1 MNFQPVRIIL
11 LCMATTLF
19 PVALLGQ
26 AEPGGLPEGAAQSS
40 GQQPAQSN
48 EPAAGPGQRQPSRPS
63 MQDSMGSSGQT
74 AQAAKDKMFVR
85 KAIEGGLAQVQFG
98 QLAAQKGGSDDVK
111 ALGRQM
117 VEDHTALNENLKAVG
132 DSMGVMVPKHI
143 SKEDQAELDK
153 LNGLSGDA
161 FDTEYLTMM
170 VKEHHHDLRG
180 FRVEAVGTQD
190 AALREAV
197 EKGAQTIHEHL
208 VKVDELA
215 KSKGI
220 EVPHRHHEN
229 GGEEAPPPPPPAQ

>member
-1 MNFQPVRIIL
+1 MIL
-11 LCMATTLF
+11 LCAATMLL
-19 PVALLGQ
+19 PVAMFGQ
-26 AEPGGLPEGAAQSS
+26 AEPGSLPENSA
-40 GQQPAQSN
+40 QPAQSSQ
-48 EPAAGPGQRQPSRPS
+48 PMPGPGQRQPARPS

-74 AQAAKDKMFVR
+74 AQATKDKMFVR
-85 KAIEGGLAQVQFG
+85 KAVEGGLAQVQFG

-117 VEDHTALNENLKAVG
+117 VEDHTALDKALG
-132 DSMGVMVPKHI
+132 ELADSMGVMLPRHI
-143 SKEDQAELDK
+143 DKADQAELDK

-170 VKEHHHDLRG
+170 VKDHHHDLRA

-190 AALREAV
+190 AELREAV
-197 EKGAQTIHEHL
+197 VKGAQTIHEHL

-220 EVPHRHHEN
+220 EVPHRHHE
-229 GGEEAPPPPPPAQ
+229 GETEQPEPPPQ

>member
-26 AEPGGLPEGAAQSS
+26 AEPGSLPEAAAQSS

-48 EPAAGPGQRQPSRPS
+48 EPATGPGQRQPERPS

-74 AQAAKDKMFVR
+74 AQATKDKMFVR
-85 KAIEGGLAQVQFG
+85 NAVEGGLAQVQFG

-111 ALGRQM
+111 ALGQQM
-117 VEDHTALNENLKAVG
+117 VEDHTALNKDLEGLAE
-132 DSMGVMVPKHI
+132 SMGVMLPKHI
-143 SKEDQAELDK
+143 NKDDQAELDK

-170 VKEHHHDLRG
+170 VKNHHHDLRG
-180 FRVEAVGTQD
+180 FRVEAEGTQD
-190 AALREAV
+190 EALRDAV
-197 EKGAQTIHEHL
+197 VKGAKTIHEHL

-215 KSKGI
+215 KSKGV
-220 EVPHRHHEN
+220 EVPHRHHADGTEN
-229 GGEEAPPPPPPAQ
+229 SSPPPPAQ